1 MSSNTIRSI
10 KIDIKNKKVF
20 ITSACNNVFP
30 PYYTCNQS
38 PYWDKFFEN
47 DGGGVEAIQK
57 HILFSFFSGSNQGL
71 FTNYGKAMQTFKCES
86 GSWDKC
92 IEDPEFKINFENKL
106 LSHFKEYEKKRKCKR
121 VFNIKIGYEW
131 IVKLTT
137 NGAKT
142 NKNQDR
148 AKKFNLAVAET
159 VVKTFSHYGAEM
171 IEIKKN
177 LLTF

>member
-1 MSSNTIRSI
+1 MSSTTIKSI

-20 ITSACNNVFP
+20 ITSYPNNVCP
-30 PYYTCNQS
+30 PS
-38 PYWDKFFEN
+38 ISRSHLPYFDKFFEN

-57 HILFSFFSGSNQGL
+57 DILFSFFSGSNQGL
-71 FTNYGKAMQTFKCES
+71 FTNYGKAMQTFQCES

-106 LSHFKEYEKKRKCKR
+106 LSHFKEYEAKRKCKR
-121 VFNIKIGYEW
+121 VFNIKIGYQW

-142 NKNQDR
+142 NKNRDQ
-148 AKKFNLAVAET
+148 AKKFNLAIAET
-159 VVKTFSHYGAEM
+159 LLKRFSNHGAE
-171 IEIKKN
+171 IVEIQ
-177 LLTF
+177 